1 MLEIALVR
9 IDERLI
15 HGQVMSAWI
24 QYANSHHIII
34 VDDATAKDPF
44 LKMILSAAVPGNLKV
59 DITTVEDAKNVLEK
73 ADDRVVILVKKPE
86 PLVKMVES
94 GAIKPEKV
102 ILGGMS
108 SIAGRER
115 LYKSIYASKEELTQ
129 LKELQASGIN
139 VVVQVVPNDME
150 TNLKQMLGGE

>member
-1 MLEIALVR
+1 MFEIALVR

-86 PLVKMVES
+86 LCENGRIRSDKAGKSDTGRNELHCRKRAFIQEHLCIERRVD
-94 GAIKPEKV
+94 AIKGTTGIGNQCGCAGCPE
-102 ILGGMS
+102 
-108 SIAGRER
+108 
-115 LYKSIYASKEELTQ
+115 
-129 LKELQASGIN
+129 
-139 VVVQVVPNDME
+139 
-150 TNLKQMLGGE
+150 